1 VTTQRRAPREGVNS
15 SPSTAHGAIAAPD
28 YRTVAAAVNAGL
40 PVWRLRHTDL
50 HQQLEIV
57 ARALV
62 GLQVAD
68 AAS

>member
-1 VTTQRRAPREGVNS
+1 
-15 SPSTAHGAIAAPD
+15 
-28 YRTVAAAVNAGL
+28 
-40 PVWRLRHTDL
+40 VWRLRHTDL